1 MLKSLYADNE
11 HHDGYIRDNCVF
23 REKIDIFDKHAAVV
37 KYMNG
42 AILNYSLTGD
52 TDYDGYWLAFNGT
65 KGRLEARIEGYPSKS
80 FAEMTFTPVDRYT
93 NEKPKIFRTEYAQ
106 GGHWGGDPIML
117 DKLFKDPSKPDP
129 LHQQATL
136 RDGVMSIL
144 IGIAARKSIA
154 EGKPIDIKGLTSL
167 DPREFVV

>member
-1 MLKSLYADNE
+1 
-11 HHDGYIRDNCVF
+11 
-23 REKIDIFDKHAAVV
+23 
-37 KYMNG
+37 
-42 AILNYSLTGD
+42 
-52 TDYDGYWLAFNGT
+52 
-65 KGRLEARIEGYPSKS
+65 
-80 FAEMTFTPVDRYT
+80 MTFTPVDRYT